1 MTREKMEIKVMVE
14 GKAESPTRMN
24 IKSGKF
30 SMVIDEPEQMGGTDL
45 GPSPMQALLMALA
58 GCLNIT
64 GHFVARERNLK
75 LNDMDIHIEGIM
87 NPGTFMGMPS
97 NDRAGFREIQVH
109 IDADFDRASTED
121 IEQWLHDTEARCP
134 VTDNI
139 KQKTN
144 IVVNTEQHTEIA

>member
-1 MTREKMEIKVMVE
+1 MTREKMEIKVLVE

-30 SMVIDEPEQMGGTDL
+30 SMVIDEPEQMGGTDV

-64 GHFVARERNLK
+64 GHFVAREKNMK
-75 LNDMDIHIEGIM
+75 LNDMNIHIEGKM

-97 NDRAGFREIQVH
+97 DDRAGFQEIMVH
-109 IDADFDRASTED
+109 IDADFDGADPKD
-121 IEQWLHDTEARCP
+121 IEEWLQATEARCP

-144 IVVNTEQHTEIA
+144 IVVNTEHSAMV